1 MDMPTP
7 SAGHRRLEVLA
18 GQWEGTETMYP
29 SQWDPQGGTAHGRTH
44 SRVALGGFAL
54 ISDYE
59 QERGGA
65 ITFAGHGVYT
75 FDPKT
80 ALYTMY
86 WHDSMGSPL
95 EVFVGGFTGD
105 VLTLSHGGPAMHARL
120 SWDLSRPGLMRS
132 AMEMSKDGVVW
143 NKLFDGEY
151 RRTEGTPGPRSQP
164 RR

>member
-1 MDMPTP
+1 MG
-7 SAGHRRLEVLA
+7 SAGGAAL
-18 GQWEGTETMYP
+18 
-29 SQWDPQGGTAHGRTH
+29 GRTH

-80 ALYTMY
+80 GLYTMY

-95 EVFVGGFTGD
+95 EVFVGGFTDD

-120 SWDLSRPGLMRS
+120 SWDLSRPGRMS
-132 AMEMSKDGVVW
+132 SSMEMSRDGVAW

-151 RRTEGTPGPRSQP
+151 HRRDGALADTPRPNA
-164 RR
+164 